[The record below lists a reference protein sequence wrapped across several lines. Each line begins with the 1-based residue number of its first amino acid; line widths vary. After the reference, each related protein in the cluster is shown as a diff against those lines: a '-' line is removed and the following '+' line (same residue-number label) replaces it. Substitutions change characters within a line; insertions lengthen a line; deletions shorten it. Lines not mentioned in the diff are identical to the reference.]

1 LLNKSSKQDYV
12 ADRGQTG
19 IHLQTDQALQAAI
32 QALADAMREM
42 VKEAVREALLR
53 QAASTGGSRGSVE
66 LEQESFPREALIRLP
81 VVKQLTGY
89 STTTIYEQMAE
100 GQFPCAV
107 HLGPRAVA
115 WHAGEVLDW
124 IAARPR
130 VDSGYSGNQDAM
142 KSDV

>member
-1 LLNKSSKQDYV
+1 LLNKSLRPARA

-32 QALADAMREM
+32 QALADAIREV
-42 VKEAVREALLR
+42 VKVTAREALLG
-53 QAASTGGSRGSVE
+53 QAGSAVEGRGSVE
-66 LEQESFPREALIRLP
+66 SELKSFPREALIRLP

-100 GQFPCAV
+100 GHFPCAV

-115 WHAGEVLDW
+115 WHAAEVLDW

-130 VDSGYSGNQDAM
+130 VVVRGRAT
-142 KSDV
+142 